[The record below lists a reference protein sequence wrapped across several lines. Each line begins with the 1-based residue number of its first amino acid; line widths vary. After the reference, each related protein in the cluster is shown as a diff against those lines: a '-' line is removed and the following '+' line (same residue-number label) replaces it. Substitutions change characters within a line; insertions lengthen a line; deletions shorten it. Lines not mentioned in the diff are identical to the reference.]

1 MEENKTTQKG
11 ERAKS
16 LKGSCLW
23 GILLFAVLIFID
35 QLTKALAA
43 AYLDPTDSIP
53 IVKGWLE
60 IRIVYNRGISYGLG
74 RRREAVGKDRGYRR
88 YGDHDGS
95 PRHSDILK

>member
-74 RRREAVGKDRGYRR
+74 DDAKPWVKIAVIAATAIDRK
-88 YGDHDGS
+88 S
-95 PRHSDILK
+95 VV

>member
-1 MEENKTTQKG
+1 MMEENKTTQKG

-43 AYLDPTDSIP
+43 DGFHSHRQGMAGNP
-53 IVKGWLE
+53 
-60 IRIVYNRGISYGLG
+60 
-74 RRREAVGKDRGYRR
+74 DRV
-88 YGDHDGS
+88 
-95 PRHSDILK
+95 

>member
-35 QLTKALAA
+35 QLTKA
-43 AYLDPTDSIP
+43 YKGFKCILDQLT
-53 IVKGWLE
+53 
-60 IRIVYNRGISYGLG
+60 R
-74 RRREAVGKDRGYRR
+74 
-88 YGDHDGS
+88 
-95 PRHSDILK
+95 